1 MGRRFGALESLVEM
15 KLAHPRAAFWR
26 GKRVL
31 ITGHTGFKG
40 AWAAIWLKDMGAE
53 VSGFALP
60 PDGGPNLFTDAGL
73 ASHLESHF
81 GDLRDNGAVAAAL
94 TRANPE
100 IVLHLGAQALV
111 RRSYRDP
118 AATFATNVQGTV
130 NVLEAARS
138 LPGLRA
144 VLVVTSDKVYEND
157 GSGGPFPETARLG
170 GHDPYSASKAAAE
183 VVTASYRKAFFDEL
197 NVRVA
202 TARGG
207 NVIGGGDFSEDRIVP
222 DVLRAERAGAPVV
235 LRYPQ
240 ATRPWQHVMD
250 CLSGY
255 LTYVE
260 ALVEGRTPVTA
271 MNFGP
276 QEKTGVPV
284 ADLVSQLQTAIGSR
298 HGWRLAEGPQPPE
311 MPALGLNCDLALSA
325 LNWRSRL
332 TAQACVAL
340 TAAWYQAHTQGR
352 GALGITRDQIKAY
365 AEAL

>member
-1 MGRRFGALESLVEM
+1 MGQRFGAMEGLGEM
-15 KLAHPRAAFWR
+15 SGAGPRAAFWR

-40 AWAAIWLKDMGAE
+40 AWAVIWLREMGAE

-60 PDGGPNLFTDAGL
+60 PETGPNLFAAARL
-73 ASHLESHF
+73 ADRMDSDF
-81 GDLRDNGAVAAAL
+81 VDLRDGDAVSAAL
-94 TRANPE
+94 KRFEPQ
-100 IVLHLGAQALV
+100 IILHLGAQALV
-111 RRSYRDP
+111 RRSYREP
-118 AATFATNVQGTV
+118 AATFATNVQGTA
-130 NVLEAARS
+130 NLLDAARS
-138 LPGLRA
+138 LPGLQA

-183 VVTASYRKAFFDEL
+183 IVVASYRQAFFDAAG
-197 NVRVA
+197 VRLA

-222 DVLRAERAGAPVV
+222 DVWRAHRAGAPVV
-235 LRYPQ
+235 LRYPH
-240 ATRPWQHVMD
+240 ATRPWQHVLD

-260 ALVEGRTPVTA
+260 ALVERRTVVTA

-284 ADLVSQLQTAIGSR
+284 SLLVSQMQSAIDSAQ
-298 HGWRLAEGPQPPE
+298 GWRLADGPQPPE

-325 LNWRSRL
+325 LNWRAKL
-332 TAQACVAL
+332 TAQECVAL
-340 TAAWYQAHTQGR
+340 TAAWY
-352 GALGITRDQIKAY
+352 KAY
-365 AEAL
+365 AQGRDVFDVTREQVNAYIGGL